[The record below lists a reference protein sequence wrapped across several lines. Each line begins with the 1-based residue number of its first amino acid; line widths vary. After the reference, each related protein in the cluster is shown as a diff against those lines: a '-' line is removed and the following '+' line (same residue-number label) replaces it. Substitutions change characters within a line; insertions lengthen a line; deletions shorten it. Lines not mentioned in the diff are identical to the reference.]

1 MTTREKAHKLL
12 DELPESEVEPVL
24 EFIVSRHADPLLQ
37 AIANAPED
45 DEPWTDEDE
54 AAVQESRDE
63 IAAGVPLI
71 PLEDVKRKY
80 DLA

>member
-45 DEPWTDEDE
+45 DEPWTEEDE
-54 AAVQESRDE
+54 TAVQESRDE

-71 PLEDVKRKY
+71 SLEDVKRKY
-80 DLA
+80 GLA